1 MSKGDEDEREAGG
14 AEDLELLVGL
24 LLLVMENGS
33 RKRLAALSGVD
44 RKALHNYERRDQKA
58 RRKTRERLAA
68 AVGVPLGDAE
78 AVIPALRRL
87 RAMAT
92 GQTSHGASAPDS
104 IALATAEAVRT
115 QLAAESPGLFAPAAR
130 PSPRSGP
137 PDPAF
142 DRRTAEDLW
151 DRLERRSPS
160 ERLALV
166 EEARDFQTWAL
177 VERLCAE
184 SGRATASDPRR
195 ALELAELALRT
206 AENVPEGVVP
216 PLRVQGYALAFLANA
231 HRAAGDL
238 ASARVAFDRG
248 RPRWGAGAA
257 GDPGWLDGSRVL
269 DLEAS
274 VLRAQGEPAAALD
287 RLEQAIA
294 ICPSQDA
301 LGRILLK
308 KCKTLENLGLYV
320 EALAT
325 LSQAE
330 PLIDPEREPRN
341 LCVLQFNRVVNL
353 CHLGRHAE
361 AEGALPGLRRL
372 VGQLDNAMDQIRLS
386 WLEGRIAAGLGR
398 NPEAIERFSGVRDEM
413 AAREIRY
420 DEALV
425 SLEVAELH
433 LREGHTAEVKALARQ
448 MEPVFRDQGVHEEA
462 RKALDLFR
470 RAVERE
476 TVTAELAR
484 RLVVYLYR
492 AQGNPKLRF
501 ERG

>member
-1 MSKGDEDEREAGG
+1 MSEDDERELGD

-68 AVGVPLGDAE
+68 AVGLPLADVE
-78 AVIPALRRL
+78 AIIPALRRL
-87 RAMAT
+87 RAMAGKT
-92 GQTSHGASAPDS
+92 PGGASAPNS
-104 IALATAEAVRT
+104 IALATAEAVRA
-115 QLAAESPGLFAPAAR
+115 QLAAESPGLFAVAPQL
-130 PSPRSGP
+130 SPRSGT

-151 DRLERRSPS
+151 ARLERRSPS

-166 EEARDFQTWAL
+166 EEARDFQAWAL

-184 SGRATASDPRR
+184 SERTAASDPRR
-195 ALELAELALRT
+195 AVELAKLALRA
-206 AENVPEGVVP
+206 AEKVTEGEVSA
-216 PLRVQGYALAFLANA
+216 LRLQGHALVFLANA
-231 HRAAGDL
+231 HRAAGGP
-238 ASARVAFDRG
+238 AEARAAFDRG
-248 RPRWGAGAA
+248 RPLWEAGAT
-257 GDPGWLDGSRVL
+257 GDPGWLDGSRLL

-274 VLRAQGEPAAALD
+274 LLRDEGEPAAALD

-294 ICPSQDA
+294 ICSSRDA
-301 LGRILLK
+301 LGRLLLIK
-308 KCKTLENLGLYV
+308 ATTLESLGLYV
-320 EALAT
+320 EALDT

-361 AEGALPGLRRL
+361 AERALPGLRGL
-372 VGQLDNAMDQIRLS
+372 VGQLDNAMDQVRLS

-398 NPEAIERFSGVRDEM
+398 TPEAIERFSGVRDEM
-413 AAREIRY
+413 AARGIRY

-425 SLEVAELH
+425 SLELAELH
-433 LREGHTAEVKALARQ
+433 LREGHTAQVKALARQ